1 MDLLASL
8 ASTVASLPDLT
19 GGELLVVLGTV
30 CVGVAAGILS
40 ALLGVGGA
48 VITTPAVRVLG
59 ASPIEAVGSTVPAIL
74 PSAVVGSIRY
84 AREGL
89 VVWRVAIGMGLA
101 GSFAAFVGARVSGVI
116 GGRVLMVVTAVLM
129 LWSGISVV
137 RGGRARAEQDGAG
150 GGDVSDEPAP
160 VPAEVVPGAASVATA
175 VEPVPG
181 HAAHHGHDVLDDLA
195 GVEESETDVA
205 LVGHQTAAE
214 VVPRHSLV
222 LIAALGAC
230 AGFVAGVLGVG
241 GGVVMVPVMTGPLRF
256 PMKAAVA
263 SSLVAVAIFSVPA
276 LVTHAV
282 LGHIDW
288 LFALPLMVGVVPGA
302 RIGSRITVAASDRAI
317 RLAFGALIVVL
328 ALIYGISEASALF

>member
-1 MDLLASL
+1 MDLIASL
-8 ASTVASLPDLT
+8 ASTVASLPDLR
-19 GGELLVVLGTV
+19 GGELLVVIWTV
-30 CVGVAAGILS
+30 AVGVVAGILS

-89 VVWRVAIGMGLA
+89 VVWRVALGMGIA
-101 GSFAAFVGARVSGVI
+101 GSASAFVGARVSGAI
-116 GGRVLMVVTAVLM
+116 GGRVLMVVTAAMM

-137 RGGRARAEQDGAG
+137 RGGRDRDDPEGGASG
-150 GGDVSDEPAP
+150 GGTAP
-160 VPAEVVPGAASVATA
+160 VPAEVGPGAGPAGSPAGSATQPA
-175 VEPVPG
+175 
-181 HAAHHGHDVLDDLA
+181 HGHHVLDELA
-195 GVEESETDVA
+195 GVEQTETDVA
-205 LVGHQTAAE
+205 LAGHPATAAD
-214 VVPRHSLV
+214 VVPRHSLA

-230 AGFVAGVLGVG
+230 AGFVAGLLGVG

-302 RIGSRITVAASDRAI
+302 RIGSRLTVAASDRTI
-317 RLAFGALIVVL
+317 RMAFGALIVVL
-328 ALIYGISEASALF
+328 AFVYGVSEASALL